1 MAKGFSLRKAAQA
14 AGTTGSSF
22 HGYKVRGIVAPD
34 VADDKGN
41 FTLYSE
47 AQIERAKQEH
57 EKNTRKKSA
66 DVAGNNLFEDKSE
79 SSELD
84 KAIIAVEPVAESI
97 TLDERANRIRRYQD
111 DVQRKIIEIGNELIA
126 AKKEIGHGNWAQW
139 IETEFY
145 WTQQTANRFMRV
157 AERFGNLNNV
167 VQFQPSQLQA
177 MLLLPEGD
185 ETAFIEQQTE
195 AGHPVEKQSA
205 REVQAAVKKWNQRK
219 DPAPES
225 TSSFEGKNFQS
236 SQPALP
242 TARIEIEEKPVG
254 LEFKLAAIEQFE
266 SWLNGIEALS
276 VHIDEAQLN
285 FLLKLFGEYWHE
297 LEKQFTYESKLIR
310 IAERIKNHLAEI
322 CNQTAQLAAMVKI
335 EVDKLT

>member
-66 DVAGNNLFEDKSE
+66 GNAN
-79 SSELD
+79 
-84 KAIIAVEPVAESI
+84 AVKPVNEPLMLTTEEPPVVESI

-139 IETEFY
+139 IETEFD

-157 AERFGNLNNV
+157 AERFGKLNNV
-167 VQFQPSQLQA
+167 VQFRPSQLQA

-185 ETAFIEQQTE
+185 ETSFIEQQTE

-335 EVDKLT
+335 EEIN